1 MIYFAKEIIEDEF
14 NTRLKNLK
22 NTTDLEVASWEI
34 QKHEAREWLEH
45 KGLGGSKTPFLDY
58 LSVERHIDKDT
69 LANKILTNAESWEDK
84 LSTMLVQYQI
94 LIKKFENCDSVW
106 DLNILYEDHIGIML
120 PQKQAIEMGRTK
132 SDTDWDRKPEYEVE
146 PYVFKF

>member
-1 MIYFAKEIIEDEF
+1 
-14 NTRLKNLK
+14 
-22 NTTDLEVASWEI
+22 
-34 QKHEAREWLEH
+34 
-45 KGLGGSKTPFLDY
+45 
-58 LSVERHIDKDT
+58 
-69 LANKILTNAESWEDK
+69 
-84 LSTMLVQYQI
+84 MLVEYQI
-94 LIKKFENCDSVW
+94 LIKKFESCESVW